1 MTPPLRIDIMGGMK
15 ETPPFFPLGST
26 VNDHGHLQIGGCD
39 AVALAKE
46 YSTPLY
52 VFVEDDIRDRCREF
66 KREFTGRY
74 SATHIVFAGKACL
87 NRAIARIIAE
97 EGLGLDVVSGGELEI
112 ARSAGFPMGEI
123 YFHGNNKSDAE
134 LEMALEHKVRR
145 IVVDNFFELNRLETM
160 AARRRVRA
168 DILFR
173 IKPGIDSHTHAK
185 ITTGNIDSKFGF
197 GLEDA
202 ATAVSQ
208 AMKSNHLK
216 LFGFHYHIGSQIFEI
231 QPFLDAL
238 KTTLEFMAEMKRRYG
253 FVTQELDAGGGY
265 AIQYLTGKT
274 PPPISEYAEAIV
286 RQFKV
291 ECGRLGLTLPKLTVE
306 PGRATVARSAV
317 ALYTVGAIKDIP
329 GVRRY
334 TCVDGGMADNIR
346 PALYGA
352 QYEPYLANRM
362 LEAADQIFTVAGRFC
377 ESGDILATDVKLP
390 EVVSGDILVMPV
402 CGAYCIPMSS
412 NYNAFYRPAVVMVKD
427 GEARLIR
434 RRESAED
441 LLRTDM
447 G

>member
-1 MTPPLRIDIMGGMK
+1 MGGMK
-15 ETPPFFPLGST
+15 EAPPFFPFGST
-26 VNDHGHLQIGGCD
+26 IDNNGHLRIGGLD

-46 YSTPLY
+46 YGTPLY
-52 VFVEDDIRDRCREF
+52 VIAEDDIRDRCREF

-74 SATHIVFAGKACL
+74 AATRIVFAGKACL
-87 NRAIARIIAE
+87 NKAIARIVAE

-112 ARSAGFPMGEI
+112 ARSAGFPTDEI

-134 LEMALEHKVRR
+134 LEMALEYKVGR
-145 IVVDNFFELNRLETM
+145 IVVDNLFELKRLDAI
-160 AARRRVRA
+160 AAGRGARA
-168 DILFR
+168 EIMFR
-173 IKPGIDSHTHAK
+173 IKPGIDPHTHAK

-202 ATAVSQ
+202 AAGVVR
-208 AMKSNHLK
+208 AMKSRNLK
-216 LFGFHYHIGSQIFEI
+216 LVGFHYHIGSQIFEI

-253 FVTQELDAGGGY
+253 FITEELDAGGGY
-265 AIQYLTGKT
+265 AIQYLTGKA

-286 RQFKV
+286 NQFKN
-291 ECGRLGLTLPKLTVE
+291 ECTRLGMTPPKLTVE

-334 TCVDGGMADNIR
+334 ACVDGGMADNIR
-346 PALYGA
+346 PALYCA

-362 LEAADQIFTVAGRFC
+362 SDAADQTYTIAGRFC
-377 ESGDILATDVKLP
+377 ESGDILATDIKLP
-390 EVVSGDILVMPV
+390 EVESGDILVMPV
-402 CGAYCIPMSS
+402 CGAYCVPMAS
-412 NYNAFYRPAVVMVKD
+412 NYNAFYRPAVVMIKD
-427 GEARLIR
+427 GQARLIR
-434 RRESAED
+434 RRETAED
-441 LLRTDM
+441 LLRTDL